1 MRRTIDV
8 PMRSLAD
15 RLNKKDNQNS
25 MTQRFMTPYGKKR
38 AVFLKN
44 NYTGTGRLLLAHMA
58 KNEKMLST
66 RKSKSP
72 YEMDTETV

>member
-1 MRRTIDV
+1 
-8 PMRSLAD
+8 
-15 RLNKKDNQNS
+15 

-58 KNEKMLST
+58 KNEKMLRT
-66 RKSKSP
+66 RRSKSP
-72 YEMDTETV
+72 YEMDAETV